1 MKDLR
6 SLNRSKS
13 NIRIKV
19 CAVIIC
25 LLMFP
30 MLTGADLLDVGIKG
44 IGDKPL
50 VDLSELIKT
59 GGSFMPNDNI
69 YDNESDD
76 ASDPNVPAD
85 SEASADTLPGTE
97 NSSDTYVKPLRIKLT
112 GRDIYMDGA
121 KITGEK
127 TIRTRLEYCRKNNIQ
142 VEVDDSYAE
151 FYTRKTVYALI
162 DEAGVTPVPYTD
174 TDKK

>member
-13 NIRIKV
+13 NIRIKA
-19 CAVIIC
+19 CAVILC

-30 MLTGADLLDVGIKG
+30 VLIGADLLDVGIKG
-44 IGDKPL
+44 IGDKPI

-59 GGSFMPNDNI
+59 GGSFMPNDNL
-69 YDNESDD
+69 YDSEPEDV
-76 ASDPNVPAD
+76 SDPNTPAQN
-85 SEASADTLPGTE
+85 EASAGTLPGTE
-97 NSSDTYVKPLRIKLT
+97 SSTDTYVKPLRIKLT
-112 GRDIYMDGA
+112 GRDIYIDGA

-174 TDKK
+174 TEKK

>member
-13 NIRIKV
+13 NIRLKA

-30 MLTGADLLDVGIKG
+30 VLIGADLFDVGIKD

-69 YDNESDD
+69 YNTEAAD
-76 ASDPNVPAD
+76 ASDPSVPAD
-85 SEASADTLPGTE
+85 SEASADPLPGTE
-97 NSSDTYVKPLRIKLT
+97 NSADTYVKPLRIKLT
-112 GRDIYMDGA
+112 GRDIYIDGA

-162 DEAGVTPVPYTD
+162 DEAGVTPVPYS
-174 TDKK
+174 DKEK

>member
-13 NIRIKV
+13 NIRIRA
-19 CAVIIC
+19 CAVILC

-30 MLTGADLLDVGIKG
+30 VLIGADLLDVEIKG

-59 GGSFMPNDNI
+59 GGSFMPNDNTSG
-69 YDNESDD
+69 DESEDV
-76 ASDPNVPAD
+76 SDPDAPEEN
-85 SEASADTLPGTE
+85 EASTGTLPETQ
-97 NSSDTYVKPLRIKLT
+97 STVDTYVKPLRIKLT
-112 GRDIYMDGA
+112 GRDIYIDGA

-127 TIRTRLEYCRKNNIQ
+127 TIRTRLEYCHKNNIQ

-151 FYTRKTVYALI
+151 FHTRKMVYGLI
-162 DEAGVTPVPYTD
+162 DEAGVTPVPYKD
-174 TDKK
+174 EEK

>member
-13 NIRIKV
+13 NIRIKA

-30 MLTGADLLDVGIKG
+30 VLIGADLFDVGIKD

-69 YDNESDD
+69 YNTEADD

-85 SEASADTLPGTE
+85 SEASADPLPGTE
-97 NSSDTYVKPLRIKLT
+97 NSADTYVKPLRIKLT
-112 GRDIYMDGA
+112 GRDIYIDGA

-151 FYTRKTVYALI
+151 FYTRKAVYALI
-162 DEAGVTPVPYTD
+162 DEAGVTPVPYS
-174 TDKK
+174 DKEK

>member
-13 NIRIKV
+13 NIRLKA

-30 MLTGADLLDVGIKG
+30 VLIGADLFDVGIKD

-69 YDNESDD
+69 YNTEADD

-85 SEASADTLPGTE
+85 SEASADPLPGTE
-97 NSSDTYVKPLRIKLT
+97 NSADTYVKPLRIKLT
-112 GRDIYMDGA
+112 GRDIYIDGA

-162 DEAGVTPVPYTD
+162 DEAGVTPVPYS
-174 TDKK
+174 DKEK